1 MSGFFTQ
8 SLHGLLQPM
17 DFLARLCRSALT
29 AASRLAQ
36 NPFSA
41 GIQATGAAAAAS
53 LGIAEVCGSKL
64 RPERNEGTT

>member
-1 MSGFFTQ
+1 MSGFFAQ

-29 AASRLAQ
+29 AASHLAQ

-41 GIQATGAAAAAS
+41 GIQATGAAAAVS
-53 LGIAEVCGSKL
+53 LAI
-64 RPERNEGTT
+64 